1 MRSTRSLSG
10 PLAAPRSAPLAATLR
25 AARAVALAPLLGSAA
40 LGCSLSTAPDAADA
54 EAGTSQA
61 ALVTLERSSTD
72 GARVDVVARVVRAHG
87 GPLDEAALQLA
98 GLGDALPTLGTCAAV
113 DGPGLLGAR
122 EGGLAGTA
130 ASRGLELLELGGVAL
145 EVGDTFRAPL
155 VARHVPDPAGV
166 LSGVV
171 YNARIS
177 PEGASL
183 LAPRATVTVRAQPAP
198 GDAEGAG
205 FTATVSVPRDLTD
218 VRLAGQDPR
227 DLSATGAAEL
237 TWATDGDEPS
247 TTIGVEI
254 RPADATR
261 TAYRCA
267 FADTGR
273 ASLPAA
279 VLASDEGT
287 LVLRRVQRER
297 FRLDGHGAVR
307 READGEIRFDA
318 VRTLPYRRA
327 RAL

>member
-10 PLAAPRSAPLAATLR
+10 PLVAPRSAPLAATLR
-25 AARAVALAPLLGSAA
+25 AARAVVLAPLLGSAA

-98 GLGDALPTLGTCAAV
+98 GLGDALPALGTCAPV

-122 EGGLAGTA
+122 EGGLAA
-130 ASRGLELLELGGVAL
+130 ASRGLELLQLGGVAL

-177 PEGASL
+177 PEGAGL
-183 LAPRATVTVRAQPAP
+183 MAARATVTVRAQPAP
-198 GDAEGAG
+198 GDAEGAA
-205 FTATVSVPRDLTD
+205 FAATVSVPRDLTD

-227 DLSATGAAEL
+227 ELAATGAAEL
-237 TWATDGDEPS
+237 TWAIDGEEPS

-297 FRLDGHGAVR
+297 FRLEGHGASR